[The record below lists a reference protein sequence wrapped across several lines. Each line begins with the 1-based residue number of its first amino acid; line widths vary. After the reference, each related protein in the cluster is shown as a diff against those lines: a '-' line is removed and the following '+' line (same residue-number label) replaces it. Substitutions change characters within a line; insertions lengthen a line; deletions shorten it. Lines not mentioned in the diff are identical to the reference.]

1 MSVSTGQRVSN
12 FIAGSPSQG
21 STDDLIEVVN
31 PATAEVIGTFAASSA
46 ADVDNAVRAARA
58 ALPGWSSAP
67 PSERSA
73 ILHRLAT
80 VVEDHLEDLA
90 RLEAIDAGK
99 PWTAVSTD
107 ELPGVVAAMRHFA
120 GAARMTTGQP
130 GGDYFKGCTAYIR
143 REPIGVV
150 AGVTPWNFPLWQAV
164 WKLAPAL
171 AAGNTVVIKPAEN
184 TPLSVTRLAELAAD
198 LLPAGALNIV
208 HGRGSEAGAA
218 LVAHPGVDM
227 ISFTGSTAAGRA
239 IARLAGDAP
248 KKVLLELGGN
258 APVIIFDDIDLEKA
272 LPILTNGALYNA
284 GQECMSA
291 TRLLIAEPAADRVV
305 EALAASMNGA
315 VLGDT
320 LDPATTL
327 GPLISEVQRDRV
339 EGLLSRAPSSAHV
352 VLGGKRP
359 DLPGFFVEPTIVTG
373 LDQRDE
379 LVQEE
384 IFGPVV
390 TVQTFTDEGEALR
403 KANDVAYGLAASVWT
418 RDVGRALRV
427 VGGLEFGNVWVNQ
440 HLVVG
445 PELPIGGFRA
455 SGFGKE
461 GGLAGIEEFTRIKQ
475 VVLSLD

>member
-1 MSVSTGQRVSN
+1 MSIDAGQRVSN
-12 FIAGSPSQG
+12 YIGGSPSEG
-21 STDDLIEVVN
+21 STDDVIDVLN

-46 ADVDNAVRAARA
+46 ADVDRAVRAARE
-58 ALPGWSSAP
+58 ALPGWAALP

-73 ILHRLAT
+73 ILFRLSSL
-80 VVEDHLEDLA
+80 VEEHLEELA
-90 RLEAIDAGK
+90 RLESIDAGK

-107 ELPGVVAAMRHFA
+107 ELPGIVAAMRHFA

-130 GGDYFKGCTAYIR
+130 GGDYFAGCTAYIR
-143 REPIGVV
+143 REPVGVV
-150 AGVTPWNFPLWQAV
+150 AGITPWNFPLWQAV

-198 LLPAGALNIV
+198 VLPAGTLNVV

-227 ISFTGSTAAGRA
+227 VSFTGSTTAGRA

-258 APVIIFDDIDLEKA
+258 APVIIFDDVDLDNA

-291 TRLLIAEPAADRVV
+291 TRLLIAESVADKVV
-305 EALAASMNGA
+305 EALAASLNSA
-315 VLGDT
+315 VLGDP

-339 EGLLSRAPSSAHV
+339 EGLLSRAPAAAQV

-359 DLPGFFVEPTIVTG
+359 DLPGFFVQPTVVTG
-373 LDQRDE
+373 LGQSDE

-390 TVQTFTDEGEALR
+390 TVQTFGDELEALQ
-403 KANDVAYGLAASVWT
+403 KANGVPYGLASSVWT
-418 RDVGRALRV
+418 RDIGRAMRV

-445 PELPIGGFRA
+445 PDLPIGGFRA

-461 GGLAGIEEFTRIKQ
+461 GGFAGIEEFTRLKQ
-475 VVLSLD
+475 VVVSLD

>member
-1 MSVSTGQRVSN
+1 MSTGTSERVHN
-12 FIAGSPSQG
+12 YIGGKPSDG
-21 STDDLIEVVN
+21 STDDVIDVIN

-46 ADVDNAVRAARA
+46 ADVDRAVSAARVA
-58 ALPGWSSAP
+58 QPAWASTP

-73 ILHRLAT
+73 ALHRLT
-80 VVEDHLEDLA
+80 SLVEDHLDELA

-99 PWTAVSTD
+99 PWTAVRTE
-107 ELPGVVAAMRHFA
+107 ELPGVASAMRHFA

-130 GGDYFKGCTAYIR
+130 GGDYFEGSTAFTR
-143 REPIGVV
+143 REPVGVV
-150 AGVTPWNFPLWQAV
+150 AGITPWNYPLWQAV

-171 AAGNTVVIKPAEN
+171 ATGNTVVIKPAEN

-198 LLPAGALNIV
+198 VLPAGTLNVV
-208 HGRGSEAGAA
+208 HGRGREAGAA
-218 LVAHPGVDM
+218 LVAHPGVDLV
-227 ISFTGSTAAGRA
+227 SFTGSTAAGRA
-239 IARLAGDAP
+239 IVRLAGDAP
-248 KKVLLELGGN
+248 KKVIMELGGN
-258 APVIIFDDIDLEKA
+258 APAVVFDDVDLEKA
-272 LPILTNGALYNA
+272 LPILTFGVLYNA
-284 GQECMSA
+284 GQECMAA
-291 TRLLIAEPAADRVV
+291 TRLLVAEAAADRVV
-305 EALAASMNGA
+305 EALTASMKGA
-315 VLGDT
+315 VMGDT

-327 GPLISEVQRDRV
+327 GPLVSEVQRDRV
-339 EGLLSRAPSSAHV
+339 EGLLSRAPASAQI
-352 VLGGKRP
+352 VLGGGRP
-359 DLPGFFVEPTIVTG
+359 DLPGFFVEPTMVTG
-373 LDQRDE
+373 VEQRDE

-390 TVQTFTDEGEALR
+390 TVQTFTDEADALR

-418 RDVGRALRV
+418 RDVGRAMRV

-461 GGLAGIEEFTRIKQ
+461 GGFAGVEEFTRVKQ